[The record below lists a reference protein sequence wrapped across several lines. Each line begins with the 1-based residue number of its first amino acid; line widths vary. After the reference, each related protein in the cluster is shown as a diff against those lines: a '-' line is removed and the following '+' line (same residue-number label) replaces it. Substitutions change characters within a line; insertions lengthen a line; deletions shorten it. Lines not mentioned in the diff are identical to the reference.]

1 MTESPST
8 QEAWPEI
15 GKEGPMLVNLH
26 DFQQVAATRLTQA
39 AYDYYRGG
47 ARDELALE
55 RNRRAFAQYAV
66 HFRVLAGVEQ
76 VDLGTSV
83 LGMPL
88 AMPVM
93 AAPTAFHAMADSQGE
108 LSSARAVTAE
118 GSIFILSTL
127 SNMPI
132 EDVVREA
139 SGPVLFQLYVYKD
152 RSITLELVRRAERA
166 GARALVVT
174 LDAPVLAIREKDV
187 RNRFTLPAG
196 LKLANLS
203 GVGHDHLEPGGLSD
217 YVQRHLD
224 PSLSWR
230 DLEWLVSQTSL
241 PVVAK
246 GIVRA
251 DDAVQAARL
260 GVRAVVVS
268 NHGGRQLD
276 HSPATLHC
284 VAAVRAAL
292 PDEVEVWMDGGV
304 RRGADVMLACCLGAR
319 AVLVGRPILWGLAA
333 GGEAGVRQVLE
344 TLRDELLEAMILT
357 GCGRVD
363 QLTSSLVEKLGE

>member
-1 MTESPST
+1 
-8 QEAWPEI
+8 
-15 GKEGPMLVNLH
+15 MLVNVN
-26 DFQQVAATRLTQA
+26 DYQEVAAARLSQA

-55 RNRRAFAQYAV
+55 RNRRAFQEYAV
-66 HFRVLAGVEQ
+66 HYKVLAGVEQ

-83 LGMPL
+83 LGLPL
-88 AMPVM
+88 SLPVM
-93 AAPTAFHAMADSQGE
+93 AAPTAFHGMADPQGE
-108 LSSARAVTAE
+108 LSSVRAVTEE
-118 GSIFILSTL
+118 GSVFILSTL
-127 SNMPI
+127 SNTPI
-132 EDVVREA
+132 EQVVEQA

-152 RSITLELVRRAERA
+152 RGITRELIQRAERA

-174 LDAPVLAIREKDV
+174 VDAPVLAVREKDV
-187 RNRFTLPAG
+187 RNGFTLPPG

-203 GVGHDHLEPGGLSD
+203 GVGNDDLGGGLGD

-230 DLEWLVSQTSL
+230 DLEWLIGQTSL
-241 PVVAK
+241 PVIAK
-246 GIVRA
+246 GIVRP
-251 DDAVQAARL
+251 DDAAQAAAM

-284 VAAVRAAL
+284 VAAVRRAV
-292 PDEVEVWMDGGV
+292 PEGVEIWMDGGV

-333 GGEAGVRQVLE
+333 AGQEGVRQVMQ
-344 TLRDELLEAMILT
+344 TLRQEMMEAMMLT
-357 GCGRVD
+357 GCSRLD
-363 QLTSSLVEKLGE
+363 QLSPSLVERLKE

>member
-1 MTESPST
+1 
-8 QEAWPEI
+8 
-15 GKEGPMLVNLH
+15 MLVNLH
-26 DFQQVAATRLTQA
+26 DFQEVAATRLTQA

-55 RNRRAFAQYAV
+55 RNRRAFSQYAV

-88 AMPVM
+88 SFPVM
-93 AAPTAFHAMADSQGE
+93 AAPTAFHAMADSHGE

-132 EDVVREA
+132 EEVVGQA

-152 RSITLELVRRAERA
+152 RGLTRELVKRAETA

-174 LDAPVLAIREKDV
+174 VDAPVLAIREKDV

-203 GVGHDHLEPGGLSD
+203 GLGHDHLEEGLAD

-230 DLEWLVSQTSL
+230 DLEWLVGQTTL

-246 GIVRA
+246 GIVRP
-251 DDAVQAARL
+251 DDAAQAASL

-284 VAAVRAAL
+284 VSAVRQAL

-304 RRGADVMLACCLGAR
+304 RRGADVLLACCLGAR

-333 GGEAGVRQVLE
+333 GGEGGVRQVLE
-344 TLRDELLEAMILT
+344 TLKNEMVEAMILS
-357 GCGRVD
+357 GCGRID
-363 QLTSSLVEKLGE
+363 QLNSTLVEKLGE